1 MLYLAH
7 LAQHVSMLSFFTSI
21 QNRIKRCNNKIFNL
35 KSGEIKNEQ
44 FKKEKFT
51 MPQTLTIIF
60 LLIVLMAILTWIV
73 PSGNFER
80 VDIDGRSVVVAGTY
94 EKAPSNPQGITDVF
108 TAPINGFIDAAE
120 VVGFVLIVGGAFGIV
135 NKTGAIEAVIAHT
148 VNKMKKFQF
157 LIIPISMILF
167 GLGGTTFGMS
177 EETLPFYM
185 IFIPLMT
192 SMGYDSLTAVATVFI
207 GATAGFGAATTNPFS
222 VGIAQALSQIVPGS
236 GIEFRVV
243 MFIIYMAIS
252 IGFVMMYANKVKKDP
267 KKSLVHDISLNQE
280 LMVNSDTNIKEFTKR
295 EAMVIAI
302 FTIGMAIMI
311 YGVLRLEWYITEI
324 AMIFTAIGI
333 ISGIASGL
341 KQDEIVNSFISG
353 AGDLITAGLCIAFA
367 RGIVIIAENG
377 FIIDTILN
385 SAANLLNGLP
395 KTIFINLTF
404 LIEGLIAFLIPSA
417 SGLASLTIPV
427 LAPLGD
433 LVDVSRQMIV
443 TAYQFG
449 IGVTNLITPTSGV
462 LMGALAVANI
472 PWSKWVRFV
481 IPLMVVLTILV
492 MAFLTIG
499 LYLGF

>member
-1 MLYLAH
+1 M
-7 LAQHVSMLSFFTSI
+7 SS
-21 QNRIKRCNNKIFNL
+21 L
-35 KSGEIKNEQ
+35 K
-44 FKKEKFT
+44 KKKFT

-280 LMVNSDTNIKEFTKR
+280 LMVNSDTNIKDFTKR

>member
-1 MLYLAH
+1 M
-7 LAQHVSMLSFFTSI
+7 SS
-21 QNRIKRCNNKIFNL
+21 L
-35 KSGEIKNEQ
+35 K
-44 FKKEKFT
+44 KKKFT
-51 MPQTLTIIF
+51 MQQTLTIIF

>member
-1 MLYLAH
+1 M
-7 LAQHVSMLSFFTSI
+7 S
-21 QNRIKRCNNKIFNL
+21 NL
-35 KSGEIKNEQ
+35 R
-44 FKKEKFT
+44 KKKFT

-60 LLIVLMAILTWIV
+60 LLIIVMAVLTWIV
-73 PSGNFER
+73 PSGSFER
-80 VDIDGRSVVVAGTY
+80 VDIEGRAVVVAGTY
-94 EKAPSNPQGITDVF
+94 EKVSSNPQGVTEVF

-135 NKTGAIEAVIAHT
+135 NKTGAIEAIIAHT

-157 LIIPISMILF
+157 LIIPISMLLF

-222 VGIAQALSQIVPGS
+222 VGIAQALSQIAPGS
-236 GIEFRVV
+236 GIEYRVI
-243 MFIIYMAIS
+243 MFLIYMAIS

-267 KKSLVHDISLNQE
+267 TKSLVQDISLNQE
-280 LMVNSDTNIKEFTKR
+280 AIANSDINIKEFTKR

-302 FTIGMAIMI
+302 FTLGMGIMV
-311 YGVLRLEWYITEI
+311 YGVLKQGWYISEI
-324 AMIFTAIGI
+324 AMIFTAIGV

-353 AGDLITAGLCIAFA
+353 ARDLISAGLCIAFA

-377 FIIDTILN
+377 YIIDTILN
-385 SAANLLNGLP
+385 SAANVLNGLP
-395 KTIFINLTF
+395 KAIFINLTF

-462 LMGALAVANI
+462 LMGALALANI

-481 IPLMVVLTILV
+481 MPLIIVLVITTMV
-492 MAFLTIG
+492 FLTTG
-499 LYLGF
+499 LYIGF

>member
-1 MLYLAH
+1 MNIL
-7 LAQHVSMLSFFTSI
+7 
-21 QNRIKRCNNKIFNL
+21 RKR
-35 KSGEIKNEQ
+35 
-44 FKKEKFT
+44 KFT
-51 MPQTLTIIF
+51 MPNTLTIIF
-60 LLIVLMAILTWIV
+60 LLIVVMAILTWIV
-73 PSGNFER
+73 PSGSFER
-80 VDIDGRSVVVAGTY
+80 EDIEGRMVVVAGTY
-94 EKAPSNPQGITDVF
+94 EKVKSNPQGVTDVF

-222 VGIAQALSQIVPGS
+222 VGIAQALSNIAPGS
-236 GIEFRVV
+236 GIEYRVI
-243 MFIIYMAIS
+243 MFVIFMAIS
-252 IGFVMMYANKVKKDP
+252 IAFVMMYANKVKKDP
-267 KKSLVHDISLNQE
+267 TKSLVQNISLNQE
-280 LMVNSDTNIKEFTKR
+280 AIDSSDINIKEFTKR

-302 FTIGMAIMI
+302 FTIGMATMV
-311 YGVLRLEWYITEI
+311 YGVLQLGWYITEI
-324 AMIFTAIGI
+324 AMVFTAIGV
-333 ISGIASGL
+333 ISGLAAGL
-341 KQDEIVNSFISG
+341 KQDEIVSSFTSG
-353 AGDLITAGLCIAFA
+353 AKDLMSAGLCIAFA

-377 FIIDTILN
+377 YIIDTILN
-385 SAANLLNGLP
+385 SAANVLNGLP
-395 KTIFINLTF
+395 KAIFINLTF

-449 IGVTNLITPTSGV
+449 IGITNLITPTSGV
-462 LMGALAVANI
+462 LMGALALANI
-472 PWSKWVRFV
+472 PWSKWIRF
-481 IPLMVVLTILV
+481 IMPLILV
-492 MAFLTIG
+492 LVITTMVFLTTG
-499 LYLGF
+499 LYIGF

>member
-1 MLYLAH
+1 MG
-7 LAQHVSMLSFFTSI
+7 
-21 QNRIKRCNNKIFNL
+21 RL
-35 KSGEIKNEQ
+35 KMSSL
-44 FKKEKFT
+44 KKKKFT

-333 ISGIASGL
+333 ISGIESGL

>member
-1 MLYLAH
+1 MNTL
-7 LAQHVSMLSFFTSI
+7 
-21 QNRIKRCNNKIFNL
+21 RKR
-35 KSGEIKNEQ
+35 
-44 FKKEKFT
+44 KFT
-51 MPQTLTIIF
+51 MPNTLTIIF
-60 LLIVLMAILTWIV
+60 LLIVVMALLTWIV
-73 PSGNFER
+73 PSGSFER
-80 VDIDGRSVVVAGTY
+80 EDIEGRMVVVAGTY
-94 EKAPSNPQGITDVF
+94 EKVKSNPQGFTDVF

-207 GATAGFGAATTNPFS
+207 GAAAGFAASTTNPFS
-222 VGIAQALSQIVPGS
+222 VGIAQALSHIAPGS
-236 GIEFRVV
+236 GIEYRVI
-243 MFIIYMAIS
+243 MFIIFMTIS

-267 KKSLVHDISLNQE
+267 TKSLVKDVSVNQE
-280 LMVNSDTNIKEFTKR
+280 AIENSDTNIKDFTKR

-302 FTIGMAIMI
+302 FTLGMATMV
-311 YGVLRLEWYITEI
+311 YGVLKLGWYINEI
-324 AMIFTAIGI
+324 AMIFTAIGV
-333 ISGIASGL
+333 ISGVAAGL
-341 KQDEIVNSFISG
+341 KQDEIVSSFTSG
-353 AGDLITAGLCIAFA
+353 AKDLMSAGLCIAFA

-377 FIIDTILN
+377 YIIDTILN
-385 SAANLLNGLP
+385 SAANVLNGLP
-395 KTIFINLTF
+395 KAIFINLTF

-449 IGVTNLITPTSGV
+449 IGITNLITPTSGV
-462 LMGALAVANI
+462 LMGALALANI
-472 PWSKWVRFV
+472 PWSKWVRF
-481 IPLMVVLTILV
+481 IMPLIVVLVITT
-492 MAFLTIG
+492 MAFLTTG
-499 LYLGF
+499 LYIGF

>member
-1 MLYLAH
+1 M
-7 LAQHVSMLSFFTSI
+7 ST
-21 QNRIKRCNNKIFNL
+21 L
-35 KSGEIKNEQ
+35 K
-44 FKKEKFT
+44 KKKFT
-51 MPQTLTIIF
+51 MPNTLTIIF
-60 LLIVLMAILTWIV
+60 LLIIVMAILTWIV
-73 PSGNFER
+73 PSGSFER
-80 VDIDGRSVVVAGTY
+80 ADVDGRMVVVAGTY
-94 EKAPSNPQGITDVF
+94 EKVSSNPQGIADVF

-135 NKTGAIEAVIAHT
+135 NKTGAIEAIIAHT
-148 VNKMKKFQF
+148 VNKMKKYQF

-222 VGIAQALSQIVPGS
+222 VGIAQALSNIAPGS
-236 GIEFRVV
+236 GIEYRVI
-243 MFIIYMAIS
+243 MFVIFMAIS
-252 IGFVMMYANKVKKDP
+252 ISFVMLYANKVKKDP
-267 KKSLVHDISLNQE
+267 TKSLVQNISLNQE
-280 LMVNSDTNIKEFTKR
+280 AIDSSDINIKEFTKR

-302 FTIGMAIMI
+302 FTIGMGTMV
-311 YGVLRLEWYITEI
+311 YGVLQLGWYITEI
-324 AMIFTAIGI
+324 AMIFTAIGV
-333 ISGIASGL
+333 ISGVVAGL
-341 KQDEIVNSFISG
+341 KQDEIVSSFTSG
-353 AGDLITAGLCIAFA
+353 AKDLMSAGLCIAFA

-377 FIIDTILN
+377 YIIDTILN
-385 SAANLLNGLP
+385 SAANVLNGLP
-395 KTIFINLTF
+395 KAIFINLTF

-449 IGVTNLITPTSGV
+449 IGITNLITPTSGV
-462 LMGALAVANI
+462 LMGALALANI
-472 PWSKWVRFV
+472 PWSKWVRF
-481 IPLMVVLTILV
+481 IMPLIVVLVITTMV
-492 MAFLTIG
+492 FLTIG
-499 LYLGF
+499 LYIGF

>member
-1 MLYLAH
+1 MG
-7 LAQHVSMLSFFTSI
+7 
-21 QNRIKRCNNKIFNL
+21 RL
-35 KSGEIKNEQ
+35 KMSSL
-44 FKKEKFT
+44 KKKKFT

-492 MAFLTIG
+492 MVFLTIG

>member
-1 MLYLAH
+1 MG
-7 LAQHVSMLSFFTSI
+7 
-21 QNRIKRCNNKIFNL
+21 RL
-35 KSGEIKNEQ
+35 KMSSL
-44 FKKEKFT
+44 KKKKFT

-60 LLIVLMAILTWIV
+60 SLIVLMAILTWIV

-280 LMVNSDTNIKEFTKR
+280 SMVNSDTNIKEFTKR

-492 MAFLTIG
+492 MVFLTIG

>member
-1 MLYLAH
+1 MG
-7 LAQHVSMLSFFTSI
+7 
-21 QNRIKRCNNKIFNL
+21 RL
-35 KSGEIKNEQ
+35 KMSSL
-44 FKKEKFT
+44 KKKKFT

-492 MAFLTIG
+492 IAFLTIG

>member
-1 MLYLAH
+1 M
-7 LAQHVSMLSFFTSI
+7 SS
-21 QNRIKRCNNKIFNL
+21 L
-35 KSGEIKNEQ
+35 K
-44 FKKEKFT
+44 KKKFT

-333 ISGIASGL
+333 ISGIESGL

>member
-1 MLYLAH
+1 M
-7 LAQHVSMLSFFTSI
+7 SS
-21 QNRIKRCNNKIFNL
+21 L
-35 KSGEIKNEQ
+35 K
-44 FKKEKFT
+44 KKKFT

-267 KKSLVHDISLNQE
+267 KKSLVHDISLN
-280 LMVNSDTNIKEFTKR
+280 
-295 EAMVIAI
+295 
-302 FTIGMAIMI
+302 
-311 YGVLRLEWYITEI
+311 
-324 AMIFTAIGI
+324 
-333 ISGIASGL
+333 
-341 KQDEIVNSFISG
+341 
-353 AGDLITAGLCIAFA
+353 
-367 RGIVIIAENG
+367 
-377 FIIDTILN
+377 
-385 SAANLLNGLP
+385 
-395 KTIFINLTF
+395 
-404 LIEGLIAFLIPSA
+404 
-417 SGLASLTIPV
+417 
-427 LAPLGD
+427 
-433 LVDVSRQMIV
+433 
-443 TAYQFG
+443 
-449 IGVTNLITPTSGV
+449 
-462 LMGALAVANI
+462 
-472 PWSKWVRFV
+472 
-481 IPLMVVLTILV
+481 
-492 MAFLTIG
+492 
-499 LYLGF
+499 

>member
-1 MLYLAH
+1 MG
-7 LAQHVSMLSFFTSI
+7 
-21 QNRIKRCNNKIFNL
+21 RL
-35 KSGEIKNEQ
+35 KMSSL
-44 FKKEKFT
+44 KKKKFT

-60 LLIVLMAILTWIV
+60 LLIMLMAILTWIV

-492 MAFLTIG
+492 MVFLTIG

>member
-1 MLYLAH
+1 MG
-7 LAQHVSMLSFFTSI
+7 
-21 QNRIKRCNNKIFNL
+21 RL
-35 KSGEIKNEQ
+35 KMSSL
-44 FKKEKFT
+44 KKKKFT

-295 EAMVIAI
+295 EAIVIAI

>member
-1 MLYLAH
+1 M
-7 LAQHVSMLSFFTSI
+7 SS
-21 QNRIKRCNNKIFNL
+21 L
-35 KSGEIKNEQ
+35 K
-44 FKKEKFT
+44 KKKFT

-192 SMGYDSLTAVATVFI
+192 SI
-207 GATAGFGAATTNPFS
+207 
-222 VGIAQALSQIVPGS
+222 
-236 GIEFRVV
+236 RVV